1 MAAKKNLIICPDCG
15 GNESKATCP
24 TCNGAGEIEINL
36 AQEYKKRWVKL
47 LAFQLK
53 AVGIEFKS
61 EYHFCP
67 NRLWRADFYIK
78 PMILVEFEG
87 LTNPN
92 EKSRHTTN
100 QGYTEDCEK
109 YAEAQILR
117 FDVLRFTQKH
127 IKSGYAIET
136 IRRLMEVK
144 REWGE

>member
-1 MAAKKNLIICPDCG
+1 MTTKKNLIICPDCG

-24 TCNGAGEIEINL
+24 TCKGAGEIEINL
-36 AQEYKKRWVKL
+36 AQELRQHWVKL
-47 LAFQLK
+47 LEFQLK
-53 AVGIEFKS
+53 AVGIKFER
-61 EYHFCP
+61 EYKFCP
-67 NRLWRADFYIK
+67 GRRWRADFYIK

-87 LTNPN
+87 LTRPD

-109 YAEAQILR
+109 YDEANILR
-117 FDVLRFTQKH
+117 FNVLRFTQKH
-127 IKSGYAIET
+127 IRSGYAIDT